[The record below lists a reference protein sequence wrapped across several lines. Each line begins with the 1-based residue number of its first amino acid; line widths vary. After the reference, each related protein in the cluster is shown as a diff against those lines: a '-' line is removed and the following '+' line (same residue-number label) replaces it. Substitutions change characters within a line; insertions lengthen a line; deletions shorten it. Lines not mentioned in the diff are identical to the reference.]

1 MCVGISCM
9 ICVLIVSKDCVIVV
23 VYMLRITDAV
33 LCVEYIKCLL
43 IVAAFLAEI

>member
-23 VYMLRITDAV
+23 YMLRITDAV
-33 LCVEYIKCLL
+33 LCVEYIRCLL